1 MRIIE
6 KVEEEL
12 LALTSEQRLA
22 NLKDIAYFVQ
32 CAAQMKK
39 ANGNGE
45 NNPLSEDV

>member
-12 LALTSEQRLA
+12 LALTSEQRLV

-32 CAAQMKK
+32 CEAQVKK
-39 ANGNGE
+39 ANGNEE
-45 NNPLSEDV
+45 NNPLNDDV